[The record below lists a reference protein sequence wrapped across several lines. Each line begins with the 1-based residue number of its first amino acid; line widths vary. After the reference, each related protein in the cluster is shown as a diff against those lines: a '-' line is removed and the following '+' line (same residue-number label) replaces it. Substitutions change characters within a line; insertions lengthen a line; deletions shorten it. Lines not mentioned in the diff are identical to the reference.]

1 MRPCTFRPDFS
12 SAIIAD
18 RPCKNT
24 GTPPTQAGSPA
35 GSHTL
40 LRYHE
45 GAAGTATYL
54 SQKAFNELNLK
65 ALLLKGMDFEFL

>member
-1 MRPCTFRPDFS
+1 MRPCTLRPNFS

-24 GTPPTQAGSPA
+24 GTPPTQARFPA
-35 GSHTL
+35 GSHML

-45 GAAGTATYL
+45 RTAGTATCL